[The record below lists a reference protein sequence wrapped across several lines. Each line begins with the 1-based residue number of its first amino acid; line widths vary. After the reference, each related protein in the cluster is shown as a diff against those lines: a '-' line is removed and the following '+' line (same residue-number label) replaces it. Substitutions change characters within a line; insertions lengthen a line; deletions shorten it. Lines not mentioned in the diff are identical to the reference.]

1 MKILLLA
8 SLVFLAAVAHSAEC
22 DLIDTD
28 GETFL
33 RKITWDIEGGRL
45 CSGAGC
51 SDVETVI
58 GGDES
63 YVGITKDDAGRL
75 TVYFAPAC
83 WNKDGTG
90 YVLYSGNLQPYFL
103 KNCTLP
109 RRTC

>member
-1 MKILLLA
+1 MKFLVLS
-8 SLVFLAAVAHSAEC
+8 SLIALTATAHSAGC
-22 DLIDTD
+22 DLFDTD

-63 YVGITKDDAGRL
+63 YVGITKDGAGKL
-75 TVYFAPAC
+75 TV
-83 WNKDGTG
+83 
-90 YVLYSGNLQPYFL
+90 
-103 KNCTLP
+103 
-109 RRTC
+109 